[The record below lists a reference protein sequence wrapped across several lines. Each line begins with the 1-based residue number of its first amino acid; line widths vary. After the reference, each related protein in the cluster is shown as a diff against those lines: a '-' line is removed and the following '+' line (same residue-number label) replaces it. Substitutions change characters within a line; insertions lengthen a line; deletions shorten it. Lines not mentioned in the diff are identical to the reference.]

1 MAHPCTGGGPRSA
14 DAGRR
19 AAGVRVLALDVDGT
33 LTDGARGPTLP
44 GAVEAVRSLRAR
56 WPVRL
61 VTNTTS
67 VPFEALAAHLAG
79 IGLLDAPSNLYT
91 PVMTARR
98 VLPERGHDR
107 GVLIADP
114 GQRADYAWF
123 HEDPAGPAVLLATEA
138 HDWRVGD
145 LEPAFR
151 RLLDGAAFYTMTR
164 NRYYRVAGE
173 FRIDLGG
180 VAALLAY
187 CAGREPETL
196 GKPSPLLFD
205 LIARE
210 AGVARES
217 IVMVGDD
224 AEVDVAAS
232 VALGMRGVLVKTG
245 KYLDGDEAKQPILP
259 TGFIA
264 GIGALK
270 DWLDSASRS
279 PGPAR

>member
-1 MAHPCTGGGPRSA
+1 MAARAPGSEPR
-14 DAGRR
+14 
-19 AAGVRVLALDVDGT
+19 LICLDVDGT
-33 LTDGARGPTLP
+33 LTDGASGPALP
-44 GAVEAVRSLRAR
+44 GAVEAVRALRAR

-67 VPFEALAAHLAG
+67 VPFDALAAHLAG
-79 IGLLDAPSNLYT
+79 LGLLDSPSNLYT
-91 PVMTARR
+91 PVMAARR
-98 VLPERGHDR
+98 ELPARGHDR
-107 GVLIADP
+107 GILIADP
-114 GQRADYAWF
+114 GQRADYDWF
-123 HEDPAGPAVLLATEA
+123 REDPAGPAVLLATEA

-145 LEPAFR
+145 FQPAFR

-173 FRIDLGG
+173 FRLDVGG

-187 CAGREPETL
+187 CSGREPETL

-210 AGVARES
+210 AGVAREA

-232 VALGMRGVLVKTG
+232 MALGMKGVLVRTG
-245 KYLDGDEAKQPILP
+245 KYRPGDEAKAATVP
-259 TGFIA
+259 TAVVA
-264 GIGALK
+264 GIESLA
-270 DWLDSASRS
+270 DWLAS
-279 PGPAR
+279 PGPGR